1 MASEL
6 SQLLEQEARVEQE
19 QVRTEARAKADEI
32 LAAARREADEILAV
46 ATRRAEDEQV
56 QARARATSTASL
68 RAAAL
73 VLVAK
78 DGAIRAVF
86 EQAEAE
92 LRSAAAD
99 AGRRGVI
106 LRSLLREA
114 TRGLAPSRSGA
125 RAYGA
130 ASTHVNQDVPPLR
143 GQADGGGA
151 PTGHRQAGGRAV
163 VEAAPGDAQAVREAC
178 RELGLDAEVR
188 ETSEVA
194 GGIRLVSPD
203 GRSIVENTVPSRLA
217 RARRE
222 MVSRVAEI
230 LWRDG

>member
-6 SQLLEQEARVEQE
+6 SNLLEQEARVEQD
-19 QVRTEARAKADEI
+19 QVRTEARAKADEV
-32 LAAARREADEILAV
+32 LAAARREADEVLAA

-92 LRSAAAD
+92 LASAAAD
-99 AGRRGVI
+99 PRRRAGI
-106 LRSLLREA
+106 LKVLLREA
-114 TRGLAPSRSGA
+114 TRGL
-125 RAYGA
+125 
-130 ASTHVNQDVPPLR
+130 VPHE
-143 GQADGGGA
+143 GG
-151 PTGHRQAGGRAV
+151 QAGGRAA

-188 ETSEVA
+188 ETSEIA
-194 GGIRLVSPD
+194 GGIRLASPD
-203 GRSIVENTVPSRLA
+203 GRSVVENTVPSRLA

-230 LWRDG
+230 LWGR